1 MKIRKM
7 SKKSETCEFKKLDNL
22 ENNKNN
28 DESNYN
34 NNNEVQNNIS
44 EVKKRKRK
52 INNSEN
58 NFENKKKC
66 ENLEVK
72 HVSTENVDD
81 DVGSEGQGEE
91 DEEREEEEEI
101 ISKNDQQLTVKYFRN
116 SFSSENALGAL
127 KKFVALCDTNGGK
140 KNFADE
146 YLNSGGNIMEILKL
160 IDSVDKK
167 HLNNIALVF
176 NALYLLIMRIIANHP
191 QQLSTTMQAC
201 RHILNNHIS
210 LLHSLMSNS
219 STPKQRK
226 TVLKLLTS
234 IVMLGDSLP
243 RDLLTHLSFHS
254 QTIDLLVQQTKPS
267 DPDSVRICFINFILS
282 FLIDNDSWTVRSLLE
297 KRGLLASIFPDLIYD
312 PPHIVHLVMNV
323 LKKYVLENA
332 SISKTQ
338 KFHIFTTPTIQSLV
352 RLYNWRGPKAWP
364 GASKRKSQDLSDPTP
379 APQDKEVAVTAAHE
393 LLTTLLTSTRHGVIF
408 ADRSLGTKGKHNQ
421 RVASVI
427 ESLDRPWEHSRPREL
442 ITKILSACPDLIK
455 LVLTSCE
462 PFFEPRLSLKWINVI
477 SFYRDIISA
486 VDLTYLE
493 RCLTNLNI
501 LQCINVSLT
510 LATPITIL
518 KSAIAPSV
526 SSEHLVVRHQALLT
540 LSAMLNKLR
549 ALFKLVHNHFPT
561 REFLTYRLSIQNY
574 LIKHLPPLDV
584 ILKSW
589 NDLGKEYVG
598 ESSEIVEC
606 LEYLPGKVEHLEAV
620 LEVLENYRD
629 ILDNLEVGHDSK
641 IDYDFKEGDDQIEV
655 RVRIIEINF
664 WLNSKAYDIN
674 EKLFSDCLIFLIK
687 FIGYNQAH
695 DQGQPDLEQ
704 DQGQPEQGNSGQV
717 PANQMKPGQAR
728 GQDQLDDGQDQVQG
742 DQDQK
747 NLNTR
752 LINTLKLI
760 LTPLKAFQNSSEQI
774 NIWIQSFSLIPNPQ
788 RTELAEWFVKLLK
801 KITKCPEKYQQIVK
815 DAEKALKKR
824 DKNVE
829 VNSGAIPIIFTAGV
843 NSLRENYDENVNTF
857 MSYVTILTLHCQNDT
872 KSLGQVIENTDL
884 KTKYVVSWL
893 EGRCSSVK
901 KYFPCKLIGKVSKM
915 VLGKEKIEIGDL
927 ETYEIGQI
935 DFEIENL
942 FKMILFYFTQ
952 MVGNEDY
959 EVRVHNCKVAL
970 LWIFNRI
977 KRRGQAHDCNLD
989 STVSY
994 PELAADKLDSGTGK
1008 EDLAAEDSGLIDNID
1023 LADHKME
1030 LDVTTADVSVDKT
1043 VLGVGTT
1050 KPAAKISLNDETNIF
1065 YKFSRLFVDHP
1076 AILNNF
1082 SFIETGYFCN
1092 KVISVDCFDIF
1103 VLISSSNESSIFSAY
1118 KEKLLSDLT
1127 LAIDEK
1133 FSSTNAIDR
1142 LEYFEIFEFGA
1153 QEIYDLVS
1161 KILDLSSKKFYS
1173 DSLTTVGKLVSK
1185 LIYLLAEKSSDFNS
1199 KPILFEKLWRH
1210 FSKLKSKK
1218 IDVSAWEDAVLN
1230 FLLKNEIKI
1239 DEDRFVNILKNLN
1252 ESTIKLINLIVKQND
1267 DLMPRLT
1274 KFLSAEEFKNP
1285 GVLFPI
1291 LSSNL
1296 TYKWDPDFLN
1306 AIFSHY
1312 APAILSYFDHETEGN
1327 DWIARYP
1334 NVTSFLITN
1343 NFTRELC
1350 QLIADKLLESREKL
1364 ESIECNYL
1372 TLVRIVWEKR
1382 AEFEPAV
1389 DTVEEYVQILLPITV
1404 SALKKSKKDEMRL
1417 KMVIN
1422 YLSDALDKLKKLKT
1436 GDYLFEKIIKN
1447 NSFKQFINFSLK
1459 YGMKIEPPNPKIET
1473 SKPTIDNS
1481 KPTVNVS
1488 NLINVLN
1495 FDFDLSN
1502 FEFSTKNLNF
1512 DITTRKIDT
1521 SNTKIDSILEVLS
1534 KLLDLTYRD
1543 NSPDN
1548 YIEQIYEMTRT
1559 NANFDEILLSKS
1571 STKTSLLR
1579 LFSTLCHKVPSKI
1592 HADDLKVLLSAYEA
1606 TMKPADQQLLE
1617 IFQFYES
1624 RGFHL
1629 NPHALLWGRA
1639 AVNYHSSVG
1648 NVDTALWRQVTGSQI
1663 LDLLDAD
1670 MVARTVQFY
1679 PIDRGLQSASLAVDY
1694 AEIYDPAFYLPLF
1707 VSLSTT
1713 DKLVPTHKLVKSG
1726 AMALVFSA
1734 CASTHSEVRLAAY
1747 TALSQFY
1754 FHLDAAKSKDKLLWI
1769 RCIDALRNGIN
1780 QLMESNN
1787 EDFSK
1792 LENVRLSSLI
1802 TTFLA
1807 RASLISAKEGNLMFA
1822 PIQGYFMAKQ
1832 ALDLKTIPEF
1842 LTLFHS
1848 ADVNHKI
1855 YRHWMLECVR
1865 DGLKCYDDVKLALRI
1880 GIFKMIMDFYGCVL
1894 ADNDT
1899 RALILQIIEATVKIP
1914 RSNFILI
1921 KNYSLF
1927 VWLHELTSKLDK
1939 RNRQIVNLLF
1949 NIIGHLLDNNN
1960 NSKYNNNSN
1969 NNKKDHESKSQEEY
1983 GKFMILMILKNLKA
1997 LPSQYHQKNHQIH
2010 Q

>member
-1 MKIRKM
+1 ML
-7 SKKSETCEFKKLDNL
+7 KKSETSQK
-22 ENNKNN
+22 
-28 DESNYN
+28 
-34 NNNEVQNNIS
+34 NIS

-58 NFENKKKC
+58 SFENKKKC

-72 HVSTENVDD
+72 HVSTENNND
-81 DVGSEGQGEE
+81 DVGSEGQGEG
-91 DEEREEEEEI
+91 EEEKEEEEAV
-101 ISKNDQQLTVKYFRN
+101 ISKDDQQLTVKYFRN

-127 KKFVALCDTNGGK
+127 KKFVALCDTKGGK

-191 QQLSTTMQAC
+191 QQLSITIQAC

-226 TVLKLLTS
+226 IVLKLLTS

-254 QTIDLLVQQTKPS
+254 QTIDLLVQQTKPT

-323 LKKYVLENA
+323 LKKYVLENV

-393 LLTTLLTSTRHGVIF
+393 FLTTLLTSTRHGVIF
-408 ADRSLGTKGKHNQ
+408 NDRSLGTKGKHNQ

-442 ITKILSACPDLIK
+442 ITKILSSCPDLIK

-462 PFFEPRLSLKWINVI
+462 PFFEPRLSLKWINII

-486 VDLTYLE
+486 VDLTYLQ

-510 LATPITIL
+510 LATPITVL
-518 KSAIAPSV
+518 KSAIAPSI
-526 SSEHLVVRHQALLT
+526 SSEHLVVRHQALLI

-549 ALFKLVHNHFPT
+549 ALFKLVHEHFPT
-561 REFLTYRLSIQNY
+561 RDYLTYRLSIQNY
-574 LIKHLPPLDV
+574 LLKHLPPLDV

-589 NDLGKEYVG
+589 NDLGKDYVG

-606 LEYLPGKVEHLEAV
+606 LEYMPGKVEHLEAI

-629 ILDNLEVGHDSK
+629 ILDNFEVGHDSK

-674 EKLFSDCLIFLIK
+674 EKLFSDCLTFLIK
-687 FIGYNQAH
+687 FIGHDQAH

-704 DQGQPEQGNSGQV
+704 DQGQPEQGNDGQV
-717 PANQMKPGQAR
+717 PANQRKPGQA
-728 GQDQLDDGQDQVQG
+728 LGQDQVQG
-742 DQDQK
+742 DQNQIQDDQSQK

-760 LTPLKAFQNSSEQI
+760 LTPLKAFQNSSDQI

-788 RTELAEWFVKLLK
+788 RIQLAEWFVKLLK

-843 NSLRENYDENVNTF
+843 NSLRENYDEDVNTF
-857 MSYVTILTLHCQNDT
+857 MSYVTILTLHCQNDA
-872 KSLGQVIENTDL
+872 KLLGQVIENTDL
-884 KTKYVVSWL
+884 RTKYVVSWI

-901 KYFPCKLIGKVSKM
+901 KYFPCKLMGKVSKI

-927 ETYEIGQI
+927 DIYETDKT

-970 LWIFNRI
+970 LWIFDRV
-977 KRRGQAHDCNLD
+977 KRRSQAHDRNLE
-989 STVSY
+989 SKISHL
-994 PELAADKLDSGTGK
+994 ELVADKTDLSIGK
-1008 EDLAAEDSGLIDNID
+1008 EDFVAEDSGLIDNID
-1023 LADHKME
+1023 LADHKMV
-1030 LDVTTADVSVDKT
+1030 LDVTTGDGSTDKS
-1043 VLGVGTT
+1043 VLGVGAIE
-1050 KPAAKISLNDETNIF
+1050 PAAKNSLNDQVNTF

-1082 SFIETGYFCN
+1082 SFIETGNFCN

-1103 VLISSSNESSIFSAY
+1103 TLISSSNDSSIFSAY
-1118 KEKLLSDLT
+1118 KEKLLSDLI

-1133 FSSTNAIDR
+1133 FSSMKLIDR
-1142 LEYFEIFEFGA
+1142 IEYFEVFEFGA
-1153 QEIYDLVS
+1153 QKIYDLIS

-1173 DSLTTVGKLVSK
+1173 NSLTTVGKLVSK
-1185 LIYLLAEKSSDFNS
+1185 LIHLLAEKSSDFNPE
-1199 KPILFEKLWRH
+1199 PIIFEKLWRH
-1210 FSKLKSKK
+1210 LSKLKSKT
-1218 IDVSAWEDAVLN
+1218 IDVSAWEDAVFN

-1239 DEDRFVNILKNLN
+1239 DEERFVNILKNVK
-1252 ESTIKLINLIVKQND
+1252 ESTIKLINLIVKQNG
-1267 DLMPRLT
+1267 DLFSPLT
-1274 KFLSAEEFKNP
+1274 KFLSAGEFKNP
-1285 GVLFPI
+1285 DVLFPI

-1296 TYKWDPDFLN
+1296 TYKWDPDFLT
-1306 AIFSHY
+1306 ATFSHY
-1312 APAILSYFDHETEGN
+1312 APTILSYFDHATEEN

-1334 NVTSFLITN
+1334 DVASFLITN

-1350 QLIADKLLESREKL
+1350 QLIADKLLASRDKL
-1364 ESIECNYL
+1364 ESIDCNYL

-1382 AEFEPAV
+1382 TEFEPAV

-1422 YLSDALDKLKKLKT
+1422 YLSDALDKLKNLNT
-1436 GDYLFEKIIKN
+1436 RDYLFEKIIKN

-1459 YGMKIEPPNPKIET
+1459 YGMKIEPPNPQIET
-1473 SKPTIDNS
+1473 SKSTTGIS
-1481 KPTVNVS
+1481 KPTVDVS
-1488 NLINVLN
+1488 DLIDIPY
-1495 FDFDLSN
+1495 FDFDLS
-1502 FEFSTKNLNF
+1502 TKNINF
-1512 DITTRKIDT
+1512 NNATRKIDT
-1521 SNTKIDSILEVLS
+1521 SDTKIDSIFEALS
-1534 KLLDLTYRD
+1534 KLLNLTYGD

-1548 YIEQIYEMTRT
+1548 YIEQIFEMTRT
-1559 NANFDEILLSKS
+1559 NPNFDEILLSKS
-1571 STKTSLLR
+1571 PTKTSLLR
-1579 LFSTLCHKVPSKI
+1579 LFSTLCRKVPSKI

-1624 RGFHL
+1624 RGLHL

-1679 PIDRGLQSASLAVDY
+1679 PIDRGLQSASLVVDN

-1707 VSLSTT
+1707 VTLSTT

-1726 AMALVFSA
+1726 AMALVLSA
-1734 CASTHSEVRLAAY
+1734 CASTHSEVRLAAF

-1780 QLMESNN
+1780 QLMESNK

-1792 LENVRLSSLI
+1792 LENVRLSSII

-1855 YRHWMLECVR
+1855 HRHWILECVR

-1894 ADNDT
+1894 ADNET
-1899 RALILQIIEATVKIP
+1899 KVLILQIIEATVKIP

-1927 VWLHELTSKLDK
+1927 VWLHELTLKLDK

-1949 NIIGHLLDNNN
+1949 NIIKLVLDNNN
-1960 NSKYNNNSN
+1960 NYNNNKN
-1969 NNKKDHESKSQEEY
+1969 NHESKSQEEY

-1997 LPSQYHQKNHQIH
+1997 LPSQCHQKNHPIH